1 MRTGATH
8 TTTLLAKS
16 YGSITAVR
24 GCGQSDVADKGTGFL
39 NLCAYLCVF
48 WLRIVRIMRMGT
60 DFPASLVLGLL
71 DLFLFDDLTL
81 FQFRFVLLVP
91 FFAVISSHFLE
102 IYGLVVEFSVIREQD
117 KIGHVVGE
125 RNAGAFK
132 VMRETGAAVE
142 APVVHDAAAQG
153 SVQFF
158 ADAVFRYEQQFRLF
172 FGRNEFVEL
181 QQGVVQVFGD
191 VHAKEPVFF
200 NPFLVLALIF
210 LFVVRRAV
218 LAENRQHH
226 SEKKCQCHPKAV
238 VLRIIHDFV
247 QIVTLRIKLS
257 IAEVFL
263 LEFIGWFGLWLFN
276 DYLATLLT
284 LIIGA
289 IVFAVLVI
297 ALISEAIERSKV
309 PRRYFWVMAVSV
321 LAPLL
326 ALGCYLLFFGG
337 QFDFLKK

>member
-48 WLRIVRIMRMGT
+48 WLRIVRIRRMVT

-102 IYGLVVEFSVIREQD
+102 IYRLMVEFSVIREQD
-117 KIGHVVGE
+117 KIGHIIGE
-125 RNAGAFK
+125 RNAGAFE
-132 VMRETGAAVE
+132 VMREAGAAVK
-142 APVVHDAAAQG
+142 APVVHDAAPQG
-153 SVQFF
+153 RVQFF
-158 ADAVFRYEQQFRLF
+158 ANAVFGHEQQFRLLF
-172 FGRNEFVEL
+172 WGNEFVEL
-181 QQGVVQVFGD
+181 EQGVVQIFGD
-191 VHAKEPVFF
+191 VHTKEPVFF
-200 NPFLVLALIF
+200 NTLLVLALIF
-210 LFVVRRAV
+210 LFVVGWAI
-218 LAENRQHH
+218 LAENRQCQG
-226 SEKKCQCHPKAV
+226 EKKSYCHPKAV
-238 VLRIIHDFV
+238 VLHLIHRLV
-247 QIVTLRIKLS
+247 QIAALRIKLS
-257 IAEVFL
+257 ISEIFL